1 MDDQTQ
7 RPSQDIDAVA
17 RRILDESTTPQT
29 PGEQRRQSLIEA
41 AYHLIAEKGFEQLRT
56 RDIATRTGV
65 NIATLHYYFARKED
79 LIQGVVEY
87 LLKQFMLAHL
97 PDSPFEMGNPLEQI
111 RAELAEMHTL
121 LHERPEV
128 FIVMNELSLRSRHD
142 PMIHA
147 SLQWLDQGWHT
158 YLEQILRQGKEQHLF
173 RPDLDPERAAAWLI
187 LLFKGTTLQFLT
199 NPQSVDFQQIRAEV
213 EYWLTGEHIS

>member
-7 RPSQDIDAVA
+7 RPAQDIDAVA

-56 RDIATRTGV
+56 RDIAARTGV

-97 PDSPFEMGNPLEQI
+97 PDSPFEMGNPLQQI
-111 RAELAEMHTL
+111 RAELAEMYTL

-128 FIVMNELSLRSRHD
+128 FIVMNELALRSRHD
-142 PMIHA
+142 PMIQA

-173 RPDLDPERAAAWLI
+173 RPDLDPERAATWLI

-199 NPQSVDFQQIRAEV
+199 HPQTVDFQQIRADV
-213 EYWLTGEHIS
+213 EHWLTGEHLL

>member
-7 RPSQDIDAVA
+7 RPSQDIDVVA

-41 AYHLIAEKGFEQLRT
+41 AYQLIAEKGFEQLRT
-56 RDIATRTGV
+56 RDIAARTGV

-128 FIVMNELSLRSRHD
+128 FIVMNELALRSRHD

-158 YLEQILRQGKEQHLF
+158 YLEQILRQGKEQQLF

-187 LLFKGTTLQFLT
+187 LLFKGATLQFLT
-199 NPQSVDFQQIRAEV
+199 NPQSVDFQQIRTEV

>member
-1 MDDQTQ
+1 MDQTQ
-7 RPSQDIDAVA
+7 GPLQDIETVA
-17 RRILDESTTPQT
+17 KRILDESITLKT

-41 AYHLIAEKGFEQLRT
+41 AYHLIAERGFEQLRT
-56 RDIATRTGV
+56 RDIATRAGV

-97 PDSPFEMGNPLEQI
+97 PGSPFEMSNPLEQI
-111 RAELAEMHTL
+111 RAELAEMNRL
-121 LHERPEV
+121 LHEQPEV
-128 FIVMNELSLRSRHD
+128 FIVMNELALRSRHD

-147 SLQWLDQGWHT
+147 SLQWLDQGWHV

-187 LLFKGTTLQFLT
+187 LLLKGTTLQFLT
-199 NPQSVDFQQIRAEV
+199 NPQSVDFHQICAEI
-213 EYWLTGEHIS
+213 EYWLINKQHR